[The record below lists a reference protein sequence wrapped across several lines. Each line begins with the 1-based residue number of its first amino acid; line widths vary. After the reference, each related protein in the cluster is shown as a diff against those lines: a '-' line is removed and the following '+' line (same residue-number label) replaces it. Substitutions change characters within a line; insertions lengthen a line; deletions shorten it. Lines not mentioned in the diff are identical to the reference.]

1 MFTHAKIVLIIIAA
15 NLLFS
20 CSSQTTQVIGVV
32 EKVEPERVLGGYKQ
46 KVTYSYLYQDST
58 YYRTT
63 VRGSR
68 FELLKE
74 SDSLLVEVSL
84 DDVSDGEIIRR
95 LKPIIQAPI
104 KTYKI
109 DSNQGSSDVSTDNL
123 LEEVIDD
130 LEGLGT
136 IYQVN
141 FLDEKPQFPSGED
154 SLLSFLR
161 AETEYE
167 IVEKGDSGSYE
178 VFLRFIV
185 DENGYAI
192 HPLALEEAPI
202 SLVEE
207 AKRLISRM
215 PKWKAGSK
223 DGNYVKTYM
232 TLSIYFRLPPLSA
245 SK

>member
-1 MFTHAKIVLIIIAA
+1 MFIHAKIVLVIIAA

-32 EKVEPERVLGGYKQ
+32 VKVGPERVLGGYKQ

-58 YYRTT
+58 YYRTA

-84 DDVSDGEIIRR
+84 DDVSDGKIIRR
-95 LKPIIQAPI
+95 LKPIVQAPI

-109 DSNQGSSDVSTDNL
+109 DSNQGSSDASDVSTDNL

-136 IYQVN
+136 VYQAN
-141 FLDEKPQFPSGED
+141 FLDEKPQFPGSED

-167 IVEKGDSGSYE
+167 ILEKGDSGSYE

-185 DENGYAI
+185 DENGCASY
-192 HPLALEEAPI
+192 PLALEEAPI
-202 SLVEE
+202 TLVEE

-232 TLSIYFRLPPLSA
+232 TLSIYFRLPSN
-245 SK
+245 

>member
-1 MFTHAKIVLIIIAA
+1 MFIHAKTVLVIIAA

-20 CSSQTTQVIGVV
+20 CYSQTKQVIGVV

-58 YYRTT
+58 YYRTA

-84 DDVSDGEIIRR
+84 DDVSDGKILRR
-95 LKPIIQAPI
+95 LKPIVQTPI

-109 DSNQGSSDVSTDNL
+109 DSNQGSLDVSTDNL

-136 IYQVN
+136 VYQAN
-141 FLDEKPQFPSGED
+141 FLDEKPQFPGGED

-167 IVEKGDSGSYE
+167 ILEKGHSDSYE

-185 DENGYAI
+185 DENGCASY
-192 HPLALEEAPI
+192 PLALEEAPI
-202 SLVEE
+202 TLVEE

-223 DGNYVKTYM
+223 GGNYVKTYM
-232 TLSIYFRLPPLSA
+232 TLSIYFKLPSN
-245 SK
+245 